1 MSLKYIT
8 MTRRLYSRLLSTHAI
23 TRRPYCDALVHVPS
37 HGGFIMT
44 GEYLYHHKE
53 ALLRFWVH
61 VASRRV
67 TIMTLEYMHHTSRL
81 KSVA

>member
-1 MSLKYIT
+1 
-8 MTRRLYSRLLSTHAI
+8 
-23 TRRPYCDALVHVPS
+23 
-37 HGGFIMT
+37 MT

-53 ALLRFWVH
+53 ALLRFRVH
-61 VASRRV
+61 VASQRV

>member
-1 MSLKYIT
+1 
-8 MTRRLYSRLLSTHAI
+8 
-23 TRRPYCDALVHVPS
+23 
-37 HGGFIMT
+37 MT

-81 KSVA
+81 KSVAWVYVP